1 MHPAALLFQ
10 PRVKNAPG
18 RAAFSAE
25 SQKRLIYYNDPG
37 RQWRISPIVF
47 EHISP
52 ALAFP
57 HQIAATDVTIPLSSG
72 LVWPHV
78 FQKFGLER
86 SGEKP
91 IFTMFNVR

>member
-1 MHPAALLFQ
+1 MT
-10 PRVKNAPG
+10 
-18 RAAFSAE
+18 
-25 SQKRLIYYNDPG
+25 
-37 RQWRISPIVF
+37 ISPIGF
-47 EHISP
+47 EHSSP

-57 HQIAATDVTIPLSSG
+57 HQIAATDVTIPLSRG
-72 LVWPHV
+72 FVWPHV

>member
-1 MHPAALLFQ
+1 MRPAARLF
-10 PRVKNAPG
+10 V
-18 RAAFSAE
+18 AE
-25 SQKRLIYYNDPG
+25 SQKRLIYYNDPE
-37 RQWRISPIVF
+37 RQWRFSPIGF
-47 EHISP
+47 ELSSP

-57 HQIAATDVTIPLSSG
+57 HQIAATDVTIPLSRG
-72 LVWPHV
+72 FVWPHV